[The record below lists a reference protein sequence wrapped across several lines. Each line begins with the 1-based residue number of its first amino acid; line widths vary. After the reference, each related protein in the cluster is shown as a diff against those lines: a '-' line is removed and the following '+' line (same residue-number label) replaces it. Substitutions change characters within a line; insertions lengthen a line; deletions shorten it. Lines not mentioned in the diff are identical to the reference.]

1 MALRQRARVTMLWW
15 SFFAGAWFDSGYMFQ
30 RRRAVEVPLSVHRQS
45 GGYCCYVTETSTHSV
60 KLCKVVDNP
69 VMAQRTFL
77 QQTTEISQLQ
87 SIDTMFDVPAA
98 LVQQFPRVKT
108 VRYRD
113 PTVALVVFLL
123 GPGRSHARCV
133 QRQMPGWF
141 RRRCS
146 TFERGRCPCYAGA
159 VPVVMDAPVTVQRRR
174 SLEQWKCLRISSS
187 PAMKGFFVAFCA
199 IFRAPPVV
207 PELSASFSS
216 FRALTPVSARRAPGV
231 PESPGVS
238 LRGDMARDCA
248 NWLS

>member
-1 MALRQRARVTMLWW
+1 MALRQRARVTDTC
-15 SFFAGAWFDSGYMFQ
+15 SSS
-30 RRRAVEVPLSVHRQS
+30 RCVVEVPLSVHRQS
-45 GGYCCYVTETSTHSV
+45 GGHCCYVTETGTHSV

-133 QRQMPGWF
+133 QRQKVW
-141 RRRCS
+141 RRHLCS
-146 TFERGRCPCYAGA
+146 HSCS
-159 VPVVMDAPVTVQRRR
+159 
-174 SLEQWKCLRISSS
+174 SL
-187 PAMKGFFVAFCA
+187 
-199 IFRAPPVV
+199 
-207 PELSASFSS
+207 
-216 FRALTPVSARRAPGV
+216 T
-231 PESPGVS
+231 
-238 LRGDMARDCA
+238 
-248 NWLS
+248 